1 MMLSMMDAIRVASH
15 AVNIGYCGP
24 NSYKL
29 LTPWRREELEGPMY
43 QTPVGSW
50 RRAVIER
57 TLARAELALWLMG
70 YDTAN
75 FYAARETTV
84 RGMIKAGMT
93 TLPRRAA

>member
-1 MMLSMMDAIRVASH
+1 MLSMNDAIRTASY

-24 NSYKL
+24 HSYKL
-29 LTPWRREELEGPMY
+29 LTPWRREDLNGPMY
-43 QTPVGSW
+43 ETPVGSW

-70 YDTAN
+70 YDTSN

-84 RGMIKAGMT
+84 RSMIKAGIA
-93 TLPRRAA
+93 TLPRRTD